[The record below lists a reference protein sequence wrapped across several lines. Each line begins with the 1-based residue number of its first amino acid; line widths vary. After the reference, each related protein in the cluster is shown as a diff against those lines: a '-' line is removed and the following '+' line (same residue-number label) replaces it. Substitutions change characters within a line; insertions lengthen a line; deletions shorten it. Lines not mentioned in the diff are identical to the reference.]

1 MTVQIPLEMLD
12 VFLSILLFSNAVFEQ
27 ARYYFSKLEVRYSK
41 ISNQEH
47 IRVRIM
53 DRTRVVDYFF

>member
-1 MTVQIPLEMLD
+1 MLD